1 LRSPLRHSVA
11 ACRRFIEK
19 GTFMK
24 PTVIRYTTKPEHT
37 QRNTQLVEGVF
48 RELDTAQPEGVRYL
62 VLRLDDGTFIHVVAY
77 EGEDAGLTGLRAFQ
91 EFVDGGEERRAA
103 PPIRGDATVVGN
115 YRMLA
120 E

>member
-1 LRSPLRHSVA
+1 M
-11 ACRRFIEK
+11 
-19 GTFMK
+19 T

-48 RELDTAQPEGVRYL
+48 RELEGAQPEGVRYL
-62 VLRLDDGTFIHVVAY
+62 VLRLDDGTFIHIVAN
-77 EGEDAGLTGLRAFQ
+77 EGDDAGVTGLPAFQ
-91 EFVDGGEERRAA
+91 SFVDGGEERRAA
-103 PPIRGDATVVGN
+103 PPIRGVATVVGN

>member
-1 LRSPLRHSVA
+1 
-11 ACRRFIEK
+11 
-19 GTFMK
+19 MK

-37 QRNTQLVEGVF
+37 RRNVQLVEGVF
-48 RELDTAQPEGVRYL
+48 RELGTAQPDGVRYL
-62 VLRLDDGTFIHVVAY
+62 VLQLDDGTFIHVVAY
-77 EGEDAGLTGLRAFQ
+77 EGDDDDRLTGLRAFQ

-103 PPIRGDATVVGN
+103 PPLRGEATVVGN